1 MRSIT
6 DYCTGIFGEK
16 AYRLSLDGGFSCPN
30 RDGTLSSG
38 GCTFC
43 LGGSGDFAA
52 SHTLPIDRQIDQAKS
67 RIAGKYRGSTF
78 IAYFQS
84 FTNTYAPAD
93 VLRAKFEPVIRRG
106 DIAALA
112 IGTRPDC
119 LPAPV
124 LALLAELNR
133 IKPVW
138 VELGLQTMHDVTAAR
153 INRGYPTRVYD
164 EAVSALNDI
173 GIHTVTH
180 MILSL
185 PGETEDMM
193 LATADHIAEQNSG
206 GLKIQ
211 MLNILRSTPMA
222 DEFARAPFPLM
233 DLDAYAS
240 LTARIIRR
248 MPDHM
253 VLHRMTGDGPR
264 RALIAPQ
271 WITDKKRA
279 LNAISRALS
288 RPADK

>member
-6 DYCTGIFGEK
+6 DYCTEIFGEK
-16 AYRLSLDGGFSCPN
+16 AYRLSLDGGFTCPN
-30 RDGTLSSG
+30 RDGTLSHT

-52 SHTLPIDRQIDQAKS
+52 SHVLPPDQQIDQAKARVAS
-67 RIAGKYRGSTF
+67 KYRGRTF

-84 FTNTYAPAD
+84 YTNTHAPAD
-93 VLRAKFEPVIRRG
+93 VLRARFWPVLMR
-106 DIAALA
+106 DDVAAIAV
-112 IGTRPDC
+112 GTRPDC

-124 LALLAELNR
+124 LDLLGKMNR

-138 VELGLQTMHDVTAAR
+138 VELGLQTMHDSTAAR
-153 INRGYPTRVYD
+153 LNRGYPTHVYD
-164 EAVSALNDI
+164 EAVTALNSL

-193 LATADHIAEQNSG
+193 LATADHIAAQNSG

-211 MLNILRSTPMA
+211 MLNILRGTPLA
-222 DEFARAPFPLM
+222 EEFARNPFPLM
-233 DLDAYAS
+233 DMDRYAA
-240 LTARIIRR
+240 LTAKIIRR
-248 MPDHM
+248 MPDDM

-279 LNAISRALS
+279 LNAITRALS
-288 RPADK
+288 CPDDE